1 MKKAVRGLMMVFAVA
16 FGLLIFT
23 GTGKA
28 ATTWNAGLKQTNY
41 AGTSVNVSWNPL
53 LMTGVYYTTVI
64 GFSPTSLTKEES
76 AYGTSEYIGGLSEG
90 GVYYVQVRAYSD
102 SARYK
107 KPETLVAYSE
117 VIQVA
122 TSPSAPTGLM
132 QTGAT
137 TNSITMKWNP
147 VPGATGYTICRYN
160 NTGYTPIATTAAT
173 SCTVKGLGA
182 SQKIDYVVRANV
194 TTSSGF
200 TSQSS
205 NSNYVYMC
213 TVPSKVAYI
222 SMTNYDDLLQEAK
235 YEWNSVNNASGY
247 QFQLQTYKGKNLL
260 TKDTGSSFAANYI
273 YVKPFKKG
281 IFTKARARAY
291 IIINNK
297 KIYGAWS
304 NLNYNASA
312 KKVTLRRKGNKIK
325 VTWKKISGAAGY
337 TVMISTKSGS
347 GFKKVKTLGKKST
360 SITIKKCGKKK
371 LKKNKRYYIRVKYLT
386 KVGKKKVASGVMG
399 TGNI

>member
-28 ATTWNAGLKQTNY
+28 ATTWNAGLRQTNYGY
-41 AGTSVNVSWNPL
+41 AGTSVEVSWNPL
-53 LMTGVYYTTVI
+53 LVTEVWYTAVI
-64 GFSPTSLTKEES
+64 GVSPTSLTREEK
-76 AYGTSEYIGGLSEG
+76 TSRTSVDISGLSEG

-102 SARYK
+102 YERTMQIGASD
-107 KPETLVAYSE
+107 

-122 TSPSAPTGLM
+122 TRPSAPTGLM
-132 QTGAT
+132 QTSAT
-137 TNSITMKWNP
+137 TNSISMKWNP
-147 VPGATGYTICRYN
+147 VYGATSYSVYRYN
-160 NTGYTPIATTAAT
+160 SYNNYTPIATTAAT

-182 SQKIDYVVRANV
+182 SSKVAYAVIANV
-194 TTSSGF
+194 TTVSGF
-200 TSQSS
+200 TSQSYD
-205 NSNYVYMC
+205 SNYVYMY
-213 TVPSKVAYI
+213 TVPGKVAYI
-222 SMTNYDDLLQEAK
+222 AMTNYWDSLQEAK

-337 TVMISTKSGS
+337 TVMISTKSKS

-371 LKKNKRYYIRVKYLT
+371 LKRSKRYYIRVKYLT

-399 TGNI
+399 TGSI